1 MDVTGLAVCAAELRE
16 TVNGDGVDLRLVGIS
31 ERERR
36 VELELG
42 LADAG
47 CADCV
52 LPPDALQAM
61 VASALQRSHPGD
73 YTVVVHD
80 PRTAAAPWAPHEP
93 SGTAVIVSPAASVAA
108 GDDSPGPDA
117 GRLEGLTVGF
127 RIDRLWRSWD
137 WVADQW
143 AGALGEAGV
152 TVAIWR
158 RFQGLDGAE
167 GDAHEHEFAEFLGG
181 IDVAIVGL
189 GNCGSCTSWTIKD
202 AIAAL
207 EAGRPTIAVTTA
219 HFEKLGRTLAAQYG
233 RPALR
238 LHVLPYPLDTRAEG
252 DVRQIADEA
261 FAPMLATL
269 GARV

>member
-1 MDVTGLAVCAAELRE
+1 MDITGMAVTAAELRE

-31 ERERR
+31 ERDRR
-36 VELELG
+36 VELELR
-42 LADAG
+42 LDDAG

-52 LPPDALQAM
+52 LPPEALLAM
-61 VASALQRSHPGD
+61 VQSALQRRHPGD
-73 YTVVVHD
+73 YDVVVHD
-80 PRTAAAPWAPHEP
+80 PRAGEKPATAPER

-108 GDDSPGPDA
+108 GNDSPGREA
-117 GRLEGLTVGF
+117 GPLRGLTIGF
-127 RIDRLWRSWD
+127 RVDRLWRSWD
-137 WVADQW
+137 WAADQW
-143 AGALGEAGV
+143 AQALGAAGA
-152 TVAIWR
+152 TVVMWR

-167 GDAHEHEFAEFLGG
+167 GDAHDKEFAAFLEG

-207 EAGRPTIAVTTA
+207 EAGRPTIAVTTE

-238 LHVLPYPLDTRAEG
+238 VHVLPYPLDTRAED
-252 DVRQIADEA
+252 DVRQIADDA
-261 FAPMLATL
+261 FAPMLAAL
-269 GARV
+269 GASV

>member
-1 MDVTGLAVCAAELRE
+1 MDITGLALTAAELRE
-16 TVNGDGVDLRLVGIS
+16 AVNGDGVELRLVGIS

-52 LPPDALQAM
+52 LPPAALLAM
-61 VASALQRSHPGD
+61 VEHALQRSHPGA
-73 YTVVVHD
+73 YEVVVHD
-80 PRTAAAPWAPHEP
+80 PRVEPVAPAPREH
-93 SGTAVIVSPAASVAA
+93 SSTSVIVSPAASVAP
-108 GDDSPGPDA
+108 GNDSPGPDA
-117 GRLEGLTVGF
+117 GPLRGLTVGF
-127 RIDRLWRSWD
+127 RVDRLWRSWD
-137 WVADQW
+137 WVADEW
-143 AGALGEAGV
+143 ARRLTEAGATV
-152 TVAIWR
+152 TSWR

-167 GDAHEHEFAEFLGG
+167 GDTHEQEFAAFLKTV
-181 IDVAIVGL
+181 DVAVVGL

-219 HFEKLGRTLAAQYG
+219 HFETLGRTLAAQYG

-238 LHVLPYPLDTRAEG
+238 LAVLPYPLDTRAEA
-252 DVRQIADEA
+252 DVRQVADET
-261 FAPMLATL
+261 FAPMLAAL
-269 GARV
+269 GAEV

>member
-1 MDVTGLAVCAAELRE
+1 MDITGLAATAAELRE
-16 TVNGDGVDLRLVGIS
+16 TVNGDGVELRLVALS
-31 ERERR
+31 EADRL
-36 VELELG
+36 VELQLG
-42 LADAG
+42 LEDAG

-52 LPPDALQAM
+52 LPPDALHAM
-61 VASALQRSHPGD
+61 VESTLQRRHPGD
-73 YTVVVHD
+73 YVVVVHD
-80 PRTAAAPWAPHEP
+80 PRITATPAAPRER
-93 SGTAVIVSPAASVAA
+93 SGIAVIVSPAAAVAA
-108 GDDSPGPDA
+108 GNDSPGPDA
-117 GRLEGLTVGF
+117 GPLAGLTVGF
-127 RIDRLWRSWD
+127 RVDRLWRSWD
-137 WVADQW
+137 WAAERW
-143 AGALGEAGV
+143 AQLLGDAGS
-152 TVAIWR
+152 TVVMWR

-167 GDAHEHEFAEFLGG
+167 GDAHEKEFAAFLEGV
-181 IDVAIVGL
+181 DVAIVGL

-238 LHVLPYPLDTRAEG
+238 LHVLPYPLDTRTAD
-252 DVRQIADEA
+252 DVRQVADDT

>member
-1 MDVTGLAVCAAELRE
+1 MDITGLAVTAAELRE
-16 TVNGDGVDLRLVGIS
+16 TVNGDGVELRLVGIS
-31 ERERR
+31 ERDRR

-42 LADAG
+42 LENAG

-52 LPPDALQAM
+52 LPPDALLAM
-61 VASALQRSHPGD
+61 VESALQRHYPGD
-73 YTVVVHD
+73 YDVVVHD
-80 PRTAAAPWAPHEP
+80 PRSGVVPDAPRARLD
-93 SGTAVIVSPAASVAA
+93 TAVIVSPAGAVRT
-108 GDDSPGPDA
+108 GNDSPGPEA
-117 GRLEGLTVGF
+117 GPLAGLTVGF
-127 RIDRLWRSWD
+127 RVDRLWRSWD
-137 WVADQW
+137 WAADQW
-143 AGALGEAGV
+143 AQSLRDAGA
-152 TVAIWR
+152 TVMTWR

-167 GDAHEHEFAEFLGG
+167 GDAHEKAFAAFLEG

-207 EAGRPTIAVTTA
+207 EAGRPTIAITTE

-238 LHVLPYPLDTRAEG
+238 VHVLPYPLDTRAEE
-252 DVRQIADEA
+252 DVRQIADDA

-269 GARV
+269 GASV